1 MPDDGNETQR
11 YRRRLK
17 TFGTHMIGYFVV
29 MVIVIPLNMM
39 TEPDNPWFI
48 FPMIGWGSVLALHA
62 AYVMGLFKV
71 FDRSDDRK

>member
-1 MPDDGNETQR
+1 MPDNTDETR
-11 YRRRLK
+11 IYRRRLK

-29 MVIVIPLNMM
+29 MIIVVPLNLSS
-39 TEPDNPWFI
+39 TPENPWFI

-71 FDRSDDRK
+71 FRKPDDK

>member
-1 MPDDGNETQR
+1 MPDNTDETR
-11 YRRRLK
+11 IYRRRLK

-29 MVIVIPLNMM
+29 MIIVVPLNLSS
-39 TEPDNPWFI
+39 TPENPWFI

-71 FDRSDDRK
+71 IRKPDDK